1 MPSWKTLFP
10 SYPFDFSV
18 GSAARP
24 GKIIADSEIGKTLPP
39 PVFHAEC
46 QTGHPLAYRQL
57 PEKEQSFMATRVAE
71 PLFSK
76 PGTNHPSRSNTF
88 LRRTAIAWFTLAALG
103 QMAFVLFIAGFYG
116 SRTLSGNPAA
126 WNDKPHITGYAAGDH
141 LGNAAFLSH
150 ALLGGLFTVSGL
162 VQMLPTVRRNH
173 PRLHRWNGRL
183 YMVSAY
189 ALALGGLWLTWG
201 RGSYL
206 SVISALSVSGNA
218 LLMIAFASLAW
229 RSAITRSLGDHRR
242 WAMRTFLVAN
252 GVWFFR
258 VAIMAWVILNQSPV
272 GMTRRLDGPADIGLQ
287 FGSYLLPLAL
297 LEAYFA
303 AQRLQQN
310 HLSAFVATLLL
321 AATALTAV
329 GIFGTIAGMWL
340 PYL

>member
-1 MPSWKTLFP
+1 
-10 SYPFDFSV
+10 
-18 GSAARP
+18 
-24 GKIIADSEIGKTLPP
+24 
-39 PVFHAEC
+39 
-46 QTGHPLAYRQL
+46 
-57 PEKEQSFMATRVAE
+57 MATRVAE
-71 PLFSK
+71 PIQSA
-76 PGTNHPSRSNTF
+76 PGIPHTSRANVF
-88 LRRTAIAWFTLAALG
+88 LRRTAIAWFALAALG
-103 QMAFVLFIAGFYG
+103 QLAFVLFIAGFYG

-126 WNDKPHITGYAAGDH
+126 WNDKPHITGYTDGDH

-218 LLMIAFASLAW
+218 FLILVFAFLAW
-229 RSAITRSLGDHRR
+229 RAAIARSFGDHRR

-258 VAIMAWVILNQSPV
+258 VFIMAWVILNQSPL
-272 GMTRRLDGPADIGLQ
+272 GMTRRLDGPADIALQ

-303 AQRLQQN
+303 AERLQQAR
-310 HLSAFVATLLL
+310 LSAFVATLLL
-321 AATALTAV
+321 AATVLMAV
-329 GIFGTIAGMWL
+329 GIVGTVAGMWL

>member
-1 MPSWKTLFP
+1 
-10 SYPFDFSV
+10 
-18 GSAARP
+18 
-24 GKIIADSEIGKTLPP
+24 
-39 PVFHAEC
+39 
-46 QTGHPLAYRQL
+46 
-57 PEKEQSFMATRVAE
+57 MATRVAE
-71 PLFSK
+71 PIQSA
-76 PGTNHPSRSNTF
+76 PGTPLTSRANVF
-88 LRRTAIAWFTLAALG
+88 LRRTAIAWFVLAALG
-103 QMAFVLFIAGFYG
+103 QLAFVLFIAGFYG
-116 SRTLSGNPAA
+116 TRTLSGNPAA
-126 WNDKPHITGYAAGDH
+126 WNDKPHITGYASGDR
-141 LGNAAFLSH
+141 LGNAAFLTH

-162 VQMLPTVRRNH
+162 LQMVPRIRRNH

-183 YMVSAY
+183 YIVSAY

-218 LLMIAFASLAW
+218 FLMLVFASLAW
-229 RSAITRSLGDHRR
+229 RSAVTRSFGDHRR

-258 VAIMAWVILNQSPV
+258 VAIMAWVILNQGPV
-272 GMTRRLDGPADIGLQ
+272 GMTRRLDGPADIALQ

-303 AQRLQQN
+303 ADRIRQGR
-310 HLSAFVATLLL
+310 LSAFVATLLL
-321 AATALTAV
+321 AATAVMAV